1 MKKSKKKNMK
11 ILKFLII
18 VCMVFAN
25 SGCQAQNEVDDK
37 QAMAMLKEFYTVYNT
52 EWATNKNITLKK
64 NLDSL
69 QDKYC
74 TARLINKLREP
85 NLDHDMFIKDL
96 NTDVEHLTTLT
107 ITKDSTKANTYIV
120 SYKAPNTDPRGN
132 DYIDQVVIHATV
144 VKEKD
149 RYKIDDIK

>member
-1 MKKSKKKNMK
+1 MA
-11 ILKFLII
+11 
-18 VCMVFAN
+18 FAN

-37 QAMAMLKEFYTVYNT
+37 QAMAMIKEFYTVYNT
-52 EWATNKNITLKK
+52 EWATNKNITLKN

-85 NLDHDMFIKDL
+85 YLDHDMFIKDL

-107 ITKDSTKANTYIV
+107 ITKDSIKANT
-120 SYKAPNTDPRGN
+120 
-132 DYIDQVVIHATV
+132 
-144 VKEKD
+144 
-149 RYKIDDIK
+149 